1 MILSEKGMMY
11 MRKYFSLLIIVLIAN
26 NIALS
31 NVTVSIGDV
40 QVDGY
45 TNDIVV
51 PVTLTN
57 PDNWVGGLQFDLIA
71 LPTIVTLSGSTP
83 VDESSF
89 SADYTVF
96 NDGASRVVFYNSVGG
111 AIAPGGDDI
120 VLNLH
125 YDGSEILSA
134 IIELE
139 AFDLSVSD
147 GDGEIINGT
156 LVNGSITVGDE
167 TYLSA
172 SSDTGDVSEQVNL
185 DINLQNSGEV
195 GGLQFDISDSPNY
208 LDVTGF
214 TTTDRSTGFSIDF
227 NELENGDTR
236 VIMYSTNN
244 DNIPAGF
251 GPIANLEMLVHDDA
265 YNSNVGVNFSNVTIT
280 DGIGGEYWVG
290 GTDSGTVTI
299 SPGYIEEP
307 NNLQVEDG
315 LDGQVLLSWDA
326 PIGPI
331 FSRPITIYI
340 TTDTWATETTWQ
352 LTDDVTGDVVQSYT
366 DAALEDQTEYSW
378 DFDLDFG
385 SYTFTIFDSWGD
397 GIFSPGG
404 YAIHIDGEEIYSN
417 IGTGWTGTEESF
429 QFEVGEGRFVVSN
442 RSYLEPLPDR
452 SNSTVQDIQN
462 MNFTLGIPTTIA
474 TGSFTPWEEPITPN
488 MRPVDLDAFKIYRSN
503 NGFGGFEE
511 LAEVDSDV
519 TTYLDEDVVNSTTYY
534 YYVTAIYPDGTESGP
549 TETLAATPVEWVELW
564 FDDGASLSGQMD
576 TLNFYLNNESDL
588 GFFYFEIID
597 SPDLINSYNILTTD
611 RTSDWQLEIVDQGD
625 GSIAITGTPSGNQT
639 VLSPGD
645 GPVCRAVLYPT
656 AEEQVTIDLS
666 YSSYTSIQDA
676 GAVELNWTSES
687 GTYEVGIE
695 TQYLNLYGGYGISG
709 SQTTGSVFLQNTQ
722 PIYAIEFDIVADPP
736 FINGVDLSFSQLLDL
751 ENWEL
756 SGTDLGTS
764 YRVTAVDINQTNPIQ
779 PGVGHLL
786 DVEYDI
792 LGGIPDGTI
801 IDISVGAPVLAD
813 INNLPMVTVGNPH
826 SFYIG
831 QPQIGCTIENVSGQ
845 LTPGGTGTFEIHV
858 ENTETLNFL
867 LFEIIDM
874 PNLMTVTNITPVGR
888 FEAGGTIDGSAGETE
903 DGTFY
908 FLGFDYVESGDNP
921 LGIEPGSGPI
931 LEIEVEF
938 NTNISNPSV
947 VFMVDSIYAED
958 FTSNPLTIVA
968 DDFGQFTGDMV
979 SLDSDGT
986 MPSNFALRPN
996 YPNPFNPSTIISYD
1010 IPLTSDVTI
1019 DVYDMRGRMIK
1030 NLVSKTQ
1037 SAGHHFVEWHGS
1049 DHFGNHVGAGVYIY
1063 QLRAGNKTLSQKMIL
1078 MK

>member
-1 MILSEKGMMY
+1 MILSEEGMTY
-11 MRKYFSLLIIVLIAN
+11 TRKYFSLLFTI
-26 NIALS
+26 LS
-31 NVTVSIGDV
+31 ASSILFSSVTISIGDV

-45 TNDIVV
+45 TEDIVV
-51 PVTLTN
+51 PVTLLN
-57 PDNWVGGLQFDLIA
+57 PDNAVGGLQFDLIA
-71 LPTIVTLSGSTP
+71 VPTVISLSGVSP
-83 VDESSF
+83 IDEQSF
-89 SADYTVF
+89 STDYTVF
-96 NDGASRVVFYNSVGG
+96 TDGSGRVVFFNSLGG
-111 AIAPGGDDI
+111 EIPIGGDAV

-125 YDGSEILSA
+125 YDGSDILSG
-134 IIELE
+134 IIDLE

-147 GDGEIINGT
+147 GDGNLIDGDI
-156 LVNGSITVGDE
+156 VNGSVTIGAE

-172 SSDTGDVSEQVNL
+172 SSDTGDVSEQVYL
-185 DINLQNSGEV
+185 DINLQNTGAV

-214 TTTDRSTGFSIDF
+214 TTTDRSTGFTIDF

-236 VIMYSTNN
+236 VIMYSGENQ
-244 DNIPAGF
+244 NILTGS
-251 GPIANLEMLVHDDA
+251 GPIANMEMLVHDDA
-265 YNSNVGVNFSNVTIT
+265 YNSNVGVSFSNVTIT
-280 DGIGGEYWVG
+280 DGIGGAYWVEG
-290 GTDSGTVTI
+290 ADSGTVTI

-307 NNLQVEDG
+307 NNLNAEDG

-331 FSRPITIYI
+331 FSRPVTILI
-340 TTDTWATETTWQ
+340 VTDTWATETTWQ
-352 LTDDVTGDVVQSYT
+352 LTDDVTGDVVESYL

-378 DFDLDFG
+378 DLELDFG

-404 YAIHIDGEEIYSN
+404 YAIQIDGEEIYSN

-429 QFEVGEGRFVVSN
+429 QFDVSEGRFVVSN
-442 RSYLEPLPDR
+442 RSYLEALPIK
-452 SNSTVQDIQN
+452 SNLNTQEIEN
-462 MNFTLGIPTTIA
+462 MNLTIGMPTTIA
-474 TGSFTPWEEPITPN
+474 AGAFTPWEQTTMPRT
-488 MRPVDLDAFKIYRSN
+488 RPVELDAFKIYRSN
-503 NGFGGFEE
+503 NGLGGFEE

-519 TTYLDEDVVNSTTYY
+519 TTYLDEDVLNSTTYF

-549 TETLAATPVEWVELW
+549 TETVSATPVEWVELW
-564 FDDGASLSGQMD
+564 FDNGSSLSGQMD
-576 TLNFYLNNESDL
+576 TLDFYINNESDL
-588 GFFYFEIID
+588 GFFYFEIVD
-597 SPDLINSYNILTTD
+597 NPDLINSYNILSTE

-625 GSIAITGTPSGNQT
+625 GSIAITGTPNGNQV
-639 VLSPGD
+639 VLGPGN

-666 YSSYTSIQDA
+666 YSSYTSIQDV
-676 GAVELNWTSES
+676 GSVELNWTSES
-687 GTYEVGIE
+687 GTYDVGIE
-695 TQYLNLYGGYGISG
+695 TQYLNLYGGYGSSG
-709 SQTTGSVFLQNTQ
+709 SLTTGSVFLQNTQ
-722 PIYAIEFDIVADPP
+722 PVYAIEFDIVADPP
-736 FINGVDLSFSQLLDL
+736 FINGVDFSFSQLLDL
-751 ENWEL
+751 ENWEV

-786 DVEYDI
+786 DVEYEI
-792 LGGIPDGTI
+792 FGGIPEGTI
-801 IDISVGAPVLAD
+801 IDISVGTPVLAD

-826 SFYIG
+826 AFYIG

-888 FEAGGTIDGSAGETE
+888 FEAGGTIDGSAGETD
-903 DGTFY
+903 DGSFY
-908 FLGFDYVESGDNP
+908 FLGFDYVESGENP

-938 NTNISNPSV
+938 NTSISNPSV

-968 DDFGQFTGDMV
+968 DDFGQFSGDMV
-979 SLDSDGT
+979 SIDSDGAL
-986 MPSNFALRPN
+986 PSNFALHPN

-1010 IPLTSDVTI
+1010 VALTSDITI
-1019 DVYDMRGRMIK
+1019 DVYDMRGRMIRNLINK
-1030 NLVSKTQ
+1030 NQ
-1037 SAGHHFVEWHGS
+1037 SAGHYSIEWHGN
-1049 DHFGNHVGAGVYIY
+1049 DHSGNNVSAGVYIY
-1063 QLRAGNKTLSQKMIL
+1063 QLRAGNKTLNQKMIL